1 MFVDYYAVLSLHP
14 SCSSRD
20 VRDAFKRLALLY
32 HPDRPEE
39 GSTECFRE
47 IKEAYDVLSD
57 PTRRYLYDL
66 GYAEIQ
72 WVRQRQQEEAQLQQQ
87 QQQRR
92 REMER
97 MDELMRNQVLQ
108 PQPTRNG
115 AYVSPLL
122 PSESTRRVSSG
133 SSSRVL
139 LTPAS
144 TSHRTLAPT
153 CGRRE
158 AVEKSREA
166 AAQAVPRQ
174 GSGFVAVRRGRLAV
188 VERSDAGI
196 GAQNTAHGQYRQTVD
211 EFSSSDVRS
220 LPVTGSQSSQ
230 GSGENSLSGKQP
242 SEQEQHRQRWGGHS
256 VKDKGNDGKST
267 LVPKITTLQWG
278 ERKLMPRRSNAV
290 PSPDFFKRSV
300 VKTWRVFFHVPA
312 TGQRDK

>member
-66 GYAEIQ
+66 GYAEVQ
-72 WVRQRQQEEAQLQQQ
+72 WARQRQQEEAQFQQ

-97 MDELMRNQVLQ
+97 MDELMRKQVVQLQ
-108 PQPTRNG
+108 TTRNG
-115 AYVSPLL
+115 AYVSPSL
-122 PSESTRRVSSG
+122 PSEGKKRVSSG
-133 SSSRVL
+133 SPSRLL

-144 TSHRTLAPT
+144 TSNRTLAPT

-158 AVEKSREA
+158 AGEKSREA
-166 AAQAVPRQ
+166 AAQAVPSQ

-188 VERSDAGI
+188 VERSDTGI
-196 GAQNTAHGQYRQTVD
+196 GAQNKTHGQYRQTVD

-230 GSGENSLSGKQP
+230 ESGENSLGGKQP
-242 SEQEQHRQRWGGHS
+242 FEQEQHQQRWGRHS
-256 VKDKGNDGKST
+256 VKDKSNNVKST
-267 LVPKITTLQWG
+267 LVPKITTLQWD
-278 ERKLMPRRSNAV
+278 EKKLTPRRSIAV

-300 VKTWRVFFHVPA
+300 VKTWRVFFQVPA
-312 TGQRDK
+312 TGQGD